1 LGGIG
6 VGVHC
11 PHSDEGHHIVT
22 HRPPKIEWEIDGS
35 EVGETV
41 DVVVVGDSVQIGN
54 GRYRVMGELLKT
66 PRESAAV
73 MLFSPRI
80 YIPMAH
86 LDTTLVGFG
95 SRVDYEVFF
104 KFEPERNVD
113 PEALRE
119 ELEDH
124 RTEYDLGIDTVAE
137 ERDNWG
143 EGLGNL
149 NRFLGLVG
157 FIALLLGG
165 LGVASAV
172 HVYVKQRLE
181 TVAVLRCMGA
191 KATRTFWIY
200 LVQAMAMGVVGGLAG
215 CLLGVGVQLL
225 LPRVM
230 ADFLPIEVDFGL
242 SWTALAIGFGVGLGV
257 TLLFALL
264 PLLTVRKIS
273 PLRALR
279 SAYEEQHPR
288 RDPFRWVIYGLI
300 AVGLVVFA
308 VVQAQDVGVGLAYAA
323 AIAVVFGLLALVAKG
338 IMVVARKYFPSS
350 WAYPWRQ
357 GLANLYR
364 PNNQTL
370 VLMLAL
376 GLGTFLIMTLVLVE
390 RSLVAQIQM
399 AGGEDRP
406 DLILFDI
413 QPDQV
418 EGVAEIVREQDLPVI
433 DQAPIVTMRI
443 EAIKGRTIEEMRADS
458 TTRITWALRREYR
471 STYRGHLIDSEKI
484 VEGSFTGAVGLA
496 QGFVSDDSGVPPI
509 SIEQDLAEEWLDV
522 TLGDTIVWDVQGVL
536 IPTVVGSLR
545 QVDWQRMQAN
555 FYVVFPAGVIEDAPQ
570 IHVMMTRTETDEATA
585 RLQAAMIQVYPNV
598 SSISLSLI
606 LSVFDEIF
614 DRINFVIRFMA
625 LFSVLTGLFVLAGAV
640 MVSRYQRIEESVLLK
655 TLGASQ
661 AQVFKIMLIEYL
673 FLGVLATTTGLVLA
687 YAGSWALAAFVFK
700 TPFVAAPLSLLAA
713 LLLVTGLTVGIG
725 LFNSRGI
732 YARPPLEVLRAEV

>member
-1 LGGIG
+1 
-6 VGVHC
+6 
-11 PHSDEGHHIVT
+11 
-22 HRPPKIEWEIDGS
+22 
-35 EVGETV
+35 
-41 DVVVVGDSVQIGN
+41 
-54 GRYRVMGELLKT
+54 
-66 PRESAAV
+66 
-73 MLFSPRI
+73 
-80 YIPMAH
+80 
-86 LDTTLVGFG
+86 
-95 SRVDYEVFF
+95 
-104 KFEPERNVD
+104 
-113 PEALRE
+113 
-119 ELEDH
+119 
-124 RTEYDLGIDTVAE
+124 
-137 ERDNWG
+137 
-143 EGLGNL
+143 
-149 NRFLGLVG
+149 
-157 FIALLLGG
+157 
-165 LGVASAV
+165 
-172 HVYVKQRLE
+172 
-181 TVAVLRCMGA
+181 
-191 KATRTFWIY
+191 
-200 LVQAMAMGVVGGLAG
+200 
-215 CLLGVGVQLL
+215 
-225 LPRVM
+225 M
-230 ADFLPIEVDFGL
+230 ADFLPIDVDFGL
-242 SWTALAIGFGVGLGV
+242 SWTALTIGFGVGLGV

-279 SAYEEQHPR
+279 SAYEEEHPR
-288 RDPFRWVIYGLI
+288 RDPFRWMIYGLI
-300 AVGLVVFA
+300 AVGLIVFA

-323 AIAVVFGLLALVAKG
+323 VIVVVFGLLALVAKAM
-338 IMVVARKYFPSS
+338 MVVARKFLPSS

-390 RSLVAQIQM
+390 QSLLAQIQV
-399 AGGEDRP
+399 AGGEGRP

-443 EAIKGRTIEEMRADS
+443 ESIKGRTIEEMRADS

-522 TLGDTIVWDVQGVL
+522 ALGDTIVWDVQGVL

-545 QVDWQRMQAN
+545 QIDWRRMQSN
-555 FYVVFPAGVIEDAPQ
+555 FYIVFPAGVIEDAPQ

-585 RLQAAMIQVYPNV
+585 RLQAAMVQAYPNV

-606 LSVFDEIF
+606 LKVFDEIF
-614 DRINFVIRFMA
+614 NRINFVIRFMA
-625 LFSVLTGLFVLAGAV
+625 LFSVLTGLLVLAGAV

-661 AQVFKIMLIEYL
+661 AQVFKIMLIEYA
-673 FLGVLATTTGLVLA
+673 FLGILATTTGLVLA
-687 YAGSWALAAFVFK
+687 YAASWALAAFVFK
-700 TPFVAAPLSLLAA
+700 TSFVAAPLSFLAA